1 MQSKVKHKAHKI
13 ILIVKVRNEI
23 PRVFLS
29 QDTAH
34 FSYIYFFPLTKMGN
48 MKYI

>member
-1 MQSKVKHKAHKI
+1 MQPKVKHKARKI
-13 ILIVKVRNEI
+13 ILIVEVRNEI
-23 PRVFLS
+23 PCVFLS

-34 FSYIYFFPLTKMGN
+34 FSYIYFFQLTKMGS